1 MRRAS
6 AGRAV
11 VALALAVAVIA
22 HPRADLP
29 AAPAWRLA
37 DGITT
42 ALPVGDTVYVGGTFT
57 ELFTPSTSENQFYD
71 LASGQPRAECARST
85 SPDRALAGYP
95 DGRGGLLVPVQVGDT
110 FADDA
115 GAFTPPTDTTIVR
128 ITEACRWDRQFA
140 AEAIDP
146 STPGDLTI
154 GVPARVGGLVLTSNA
169 VVGPDLF
176 LRAQV
181 ASFAAGTGRRVN
193 YQFYP
198 GKSEIGV
205 LGASPTRVI
214 VRVRNGP
221 VDPYVLGALDPVTL
235 QLTESTTTLIDE
247 TSTTRSW
254 IRGDTL
260 YRLRPAPFNL
270 LEAFDLTTLQAKTGW
285 TAPFVPGLVDLDVAA
300 NRVFVTART
309 VSGQSVP
316 SPAALLA
323 STGAIDT
330 TWTPP
335 ALSRR
340 IPDPNGQPY
349 VPTLT
354 AIVTDGV
361 RVYFSGDFERV
372 GGVDRNG
379 VAALA
384 VAGAS
389 LETWDPAP
397 LLVTPLDV
405 TTAALLA
412 TRPTGANRTDRRY
425 LAAIDRATGVA
436 TAWNPNNTAVVL
448 QHTPS
453 PVAALT
459 ADAVHVYFASTTT
472 GEVLRARRDTAE
484 VDQTWRIAVRR
495 NFGTPGVIKAM
506 SISGAVVYLGG
517 EFDRISGTN
526 FPATARQAVAAV
538 GADGRLLPWSP
549 SLQGPSDSTLLR
561 SMLVDGPTVYL
572 GGDFVAVNNQ
582 FRQGFAA
589 VDATSGALS
598 QPEMFVLGDTS
609 VYGLASDGVQA
620 YVAGVSYGAPLVGAV
635 SVPDAQ
641 LRPFGPT
648 GGQPPTSAA
657 FVAGR
662 LYAGLEYD
670 VETGTPTS
678 RPTRWNRVVAD
689 DRGLV
694 HVLDGGTIEVYPAIP
709 GNAPN
714 PPTLSGASIGNT
726 VSLSWTPAATGGAPT
741 SYTLYAGSAPGA
753 TELATIRLPNTTRF
767 SATAPTG
774 LYYLTVVARNA
785 YGASMPSNEIAVQAG
800 CVAAPPAPGPLTSTT
815 AGSTVALAWG
825 AAATAASYTLEAGQ
839 APGSSALG
847 SIPVGPRTSFS
858 TSAPLGTYYVR
869 VRAANACG
877 VSGTSNEVAVR
888 LDGTT
893 SVPGTPTALTASVAG
908 RTVTFVWTPPTSGG
922 TPASY
927 VIEAGTTPG
936 GVIATLP
943 STVPGLVVPNAPSGT
958 FYVRVR
964 SMNSAGASAP
974 SAEVTVAVP

>member
-1 MRRAS
+1 MRK
-6 AGRAV
+6 GRALG
-11 VALALAVAVIA
+11 ALALAVLAIA

-29 AAPAWRLA
+29 ATPAWRLA

-42 ALPVGDTVYVGGTFT
+42 ALPVGDMVYVGGTFT

-71 LASGQPRAECARST
+71 LVSGQPRTECARST
-85 SPDRALAGYP
+85 SADRALAGYP
-95 DGRGGLLVPVQVGDT
+95 DGRGGLLVPLQVGDT
-110 FADDA
+110 LADDA
-115 GAFTPPTDTTIVR
+115 GVFAPAAGTTIVR

-146 STPGDLTI
+146 ATPSDLTI
-154 GVPARVGGLVLTSNA
+154 GVPARVGGLVLASNA

-181 ASFAAGTGRRVN
+181 ASFDAGTGRRVN
-193 YQFYP
+193 YQFYL
-198 GKSEIGV
+198 GKSEIGI
-205 LGASPTRVI
+205 LGASPSRVI

-235 QLTESTTTLIDE
+235 QLTESTTTLTDE

-270 LEAFDLTTLQAKTGW
+270 LEAFDLTTLQPKTGW
-285 TAPFVPGLVDLDVAA
+285 MAPFVPGLVDLEVAG
-300 NRVFVTART
+300 NRVFATART
-309 VSGQSVP
+309 VNGQSVP
-316 SPAALLA
+316 SPAALVA
-323 STGAIDT
+323 STGAVDT

-340 IPDPNGQPY
+340 VPDPNGQPY
-349 VPTLT
+349 LPTLT
-354 AIVTDGV
+354 AIATDGV

-372 GGVDRNG
+372 GGVDRDG

-384 VAGAS
+384 VAGAG
-389 LETWDPAP
+389 LDTWDPAP

-412 TRPTGANRTDRRY
+412 TRPTGANRTDRRF
-425 LAAIDRATGVA
+425 LAAIDRTTGLA

-448 QHTPS
+448 AHTPS
-453 PVAALT
+453 PVAALA
-459 ADAVHVYFASTTT
+459 ADAFHVYFASATT
-472 GEVLRARRDTAE
+472 GEVLRALRDTAE
-484 VDQTWRIAVRR
+484 VDQTWRIVVRR
-495 NFGTPGVIKAM
+495 NFGTPGAINSM
-506 SISGAVVYLGG
+506 SVSGGVVYLGG
-517 EFDRISGTN
+517 EFDRIGGTN
-526 FPATARQAVAAV
+526 FPSAARQAIAAV
-538 GADGRLLPWSP
+538 GADGRLLPWAP
-549 SLQGPSDSTLLR
+549 SLQGPAGSTLLR

-572 GGDFVAVNNQ
+572 GGDFVAVNDQ

-589 VDATSGALS
+589 VDAGSGALS

-609 VYGLASDGVQA
+609 VYGLATDGAQT
-620 YVAGVSYGAPLVGAV
+620 YVAGVSFGSPLVGAV

-670 VETGTPTS
+670 VEAGTPTA
-678 RPTRWNRVVAD
+678 RTTRWNRVVAD

-694 HVLDGGTIEVYPAIP
+694 HILDDGTIDAYPAIP
-709 GNAPN
+709 GNAPG
-714 PPTLSGASIGNT
+714 PPVLTGSSSGNT
-726 VSLSWTPAATGGAPT
+726 VSLAWTPATSGGAPT
-741 SYTLYAGSAPGA
+741 SYTLYAGAAPGA
-753 TELATIRLPNTTRF
+753 TDLATIRLRNTTSF

-774 LYYLTVVARNA
+774 LYYLTVVARNI
-785 YGASMPSNEIAVQAG
+785 YGASAPSNEVAVQAG
-800 CVAAPPAPGPLTSTT
+800 CVVAPPAPGPLTFTT

-825 AAATAASYTLEAGQ
+825 SAATAASYTLEAGQ

-847 SIPVGPRTSFS
+847 SIPVGPRTSFAA
-858 TSAPLGTYYVR
+858 SAPLGTYYVR

-877 VSGTSNEVAVR
+877 VSGTSNEVAVT

-893 SVPGTPTALTASVAG
+893 SAPGAPTALTATVTG
-908 RTVTFVWTPPTSGG
+908 RTVTFTWTPPSAGG

-927 VIEAGTTPG
+927 VVEAGTTPG
-936 GVIATLP
+936 GVIASLP
-943 STVPGLVVPNAPSGT
+943 TSVAGLVVPNAPAGT

-964 SMNSAGASAP
+964 AQNAAGASAP
-974 SAEVTVAVP
+974 TAEVTVTIP